1 MPGRHVTDRQVRLY
15 MDIRRTTP
23 QAVAAARAGVSVA
36 TARRIER
43 DPRPPSERR
52 EPRPWRTR
60 EDPLALVW
68 DGFILPLLQSAP
80 GLKPVTVLHEL
91 DRAFPGAY
99 GERIR
104 RTLERRMRDWRAV
117 NGPERE
123 VMFPQTH
130 APGRLGLSDFTDAS
144 DLGVTIAGAPLAH
157 RLYHFA
163 LAFSGFEHAEVV
175 FGGESFTA
183 LAAGLQNALA
193 TLGGAPIE
201 HRTDSLSAAFRNLA
215 PDAAEDTT
223 RRYAA
228 LCGHYGMIASRNNRG
243 EAHENGAIESRHA
256 HVKSRLDQALLLRG
270 GRDFDGPEG
279 YRAFLAEA
287 VADHN
292 ARRRREIELER
303 AALRPLP
310 SGRAPDYIEASVLV
324 TTSGGFTFRRVFYTV
339 PSRLVGRRLRLRVH
353 EDRLEAYLGG
363 THLLTLPRGRA
374 RTEGRRGHVIDYRH
388 VLHALR
394 AKPGALIG
402 LSYRDAL
409 WPRPAFARAWDAL
422 IVRRPER
429 EACRTT
435 VGLLVLAHEG
445 ACEAALAAALDSLL
459 DAGRLPDLGELR
471 RRFAPHGQGSPSV
484 RVVLPPPRAYDALLP
499 ELAP

>member
-1 MPGRHVTDRQVRLY
+1 
-15 MDIRRTTP
+15 MDERRTAP
-23 QAVAAARAGVSVA
+23 QTIAAARAGISVA
-36 TARRIER
+36 TARRIEC

-52 EPRPWRTR
+52 EPRHWRTR

-68 DGFILPLLQSAP
+68 DSFIVPLLQRAP

-117 NGPERE
+117 HGPERE

-130 APGRLGLSDFTDAS
+130 APGRLGLSDFTHAA
-144 DLGVTIAGAPLAH
+144 DLGVTVGGAPLDH
-157 RLYHFA
+157 LLYHFA
-163 LAFSGFEHAEVV
+163 LAFSGFESAEVV
-175 FGGESFTA
+175 LGGESFTA
-183 LAAGLQNALA
+183 LAGGLQNALA

-201 HRTDSLSAAFRNLA
+201 HRTDSLSAAFRNLSA
-215 PDAAEDTT
+215 DAAEDIT
-223 RRYAA
+223 RRYAS

-243 EAHENGAIESRHA
+243 LPHENGAIESRHA
-256 HVKSRLDQALLLRG
+256 HIKSRLEQALLLRG
-270 GRDFDGPEG
+270 SRDFESLAA
-279 YRAFLAEA
+279 YRAFVAEV
-287 VADHN
+287 VAEHN
-292 ARRRREIELER
+292 ARHRREIELER
-303 AALRPLP
+303 AALRSLP
-310 SGRAPDYIEASVLV
+310 PGRAPDYVEASVLV

-339 PSRLVGRRLRLRVH
+339 PSRLIGRRLRLRVH

-363 THLLTLPRGRA
+363 THLLTLPRRRSGSD
-374 RTEGRRGHVIDYRH
+374 GRRGHVVDYRH

-394 AKPGALIG
+394 AKPGALVG

-422 IVRRPER
+422 IVRGPER
-429 EACRTT
+429 QACRTM

-445 ACEAALAAALDSLL
+445 GCEAELAAALESTL
-459 DAGRLPDLGELR
+459 DAGRLPDLDELR
-471 RRFAPHGQGSPSV
+471 RRFAPGRSGAPPV
-484 RVVLPPPRAYDALLP
+484 RVVLPPPGAYDALLP
-499 ELAP
+499 ELAR

>member
-52 EPRPWRTR
+52 EPRSWRTR

-175 FGGESFTA
+175 LGGESFTA

-270 GRDFDGPEG
+270 GRDFDGLDG

-310 SGRAPDYIEASVLV
+310 PGRAPDYIEASVLV

-435 VGLLVLAHEG
+435 VGLLVLAHES
-445 ACEAALAAALDSLL
+445 ACEVALAAALDSLL
-459 DAGRLPDLGELR
+459 DAGCLPDLGELR
-471 RRFAPHGQGSPSV
+471 RRFVPHGQGSPSV

>member
-1 MPGRHVTDRQVRLY
+1 MPGRHVTDRQVRLC
-15 MDIRRTTP
+15 MDIHRTTP

-52 EPRPWRTR
+52 EPRHWRTR

-68 DGFILPLLQSAP
+68 DGFIVPLLQAAP

-99 GERIR
+99 GERVR

-117 NGPERE
+117 HGPERE
-123 VMFPQTH
+123 VMFPQIH
-130 APGRLGLSDFTDAS
+130 VPGRLGLSDFTDAS
-144 DLGVTIAGAPLAH
+144 DLGVMISGERLAH

-163 LAFSGFEHAEVV
+163 LAFSGFEHAEVIL
-175 FGGESFTA
+175 GGESFTA

-193 TLGGAPIE
+193 TLGGAPVE
-201 HRTDSLSAAFRNLA
+201 HRTDSLSAAFRNLSA
-215 PDAAEDTT
+215 DAAEDTT

-256 HVKSRLDQALLLRG
+256 HIKSRLDQALLLRG
-270 GRDFDGPEG
+270 SREFDGLDA
-279 YRAFLAEA
+279 YRAFVAEV
-287 VADHN
+287 VAGHN
-292 ARRRREIELER
+292 ARHRRDIELER

-310 SGRAPDYIEASVLV
+310 PGRAPDYVEASVLV

-339 PSRLVGRRLRLRVH
+339 PSRLVGRRLRLRIH
-353 EDRLEAYLGG
+353 EERLEAYLGG

-374 RTEGRRGHVIDYRH
+374 RPEGRRGHVVDYRH

-394 AKPGALIG
+394 AKPGALVG

-409 WPRPAFARAWDAL
+409 WPRPAFARAWNAL

-429 EACRTT
+429 EACRTM

-445 ACEAALAAALDSLL
+445 GCEAELAAALDSLL
-459 DAGRLPDLGELR
+459 DAGRLPALDELR
-471 RRFAPHGQGSPSV
+471 RRFAPHGQDAPPV
-484 RVVLPPPRAYDALLP
+484 HVALPPPQTYDALLP
-499 ELAP
+499 EFAR

>member
-1 MPGRHVTDRQVRLY
+1 
-15 MDIRRTTP
+15 MDERRTAP
-23 QAVAAARAGVSVA
+23 QTVAAARAGISVA

-43 DPRPPSERR
+43 EPRPPSERR
-52 EPRPWRTR
+52 EPRHWRTR

-68 DGFILPLLQSAP
+68 ESFIVPLLQRAP

-117 NGPERE
+117 NGPERA

-130 APGRLGLSDFTDAS
+130 APGRLGLSDFTHAG
-144 DLGVTIAGAPLAH
+144 DLGVSIGGAPLDH
-157 RLYHFA
+157 LLYHFA
-163 LAFSGFEHAEVV
+163 LAFSGFESAEVV
-175 FGGESFTA
+175 LGGESFTA
-183 LAAGLQNALA
+183 LASGLQNALA
-193 TLGGAPIE
+193 TLGGAPVE
-201 HRTDSLSAAFRNLA
+201 HRTDSLSAAFRNLT
-215 PDAAEDTT
+215 PDAAEDIT

-243 EAHENGAIESRHA
+243 LAHENGAIESRHA
-256 HVKSRLDQALLLRG
+256 HIKSRLDQALLLRG
-270 GRDFDGPEG
+270 NRDFESLDA
-279 YRAFLAEA
+279 YRTFVAEV
-287 VADHN
+287 VAEHN
-292 ARRRREIELER
+292 ARRRREIELEC

-310 SGRAPDYIEASVLV
+310 PGRAPDYVEASVVV
-324 TTSGGFTFRRVFYTV
+324 TTSGGFSFRRVFYTV

-363 THLLTLPRGRA
+363 THLLTLPRRRA
-374 RTEGRRGHVIDYRH
+374 SPDGRRSHVVDYRH

-409 WPRPAFARAWDAL
+409 WPCPAFARAWDAL
-422 IVRRPER
+422 IVRGPER
-429 EACRTT
+429 QACRTM

-445 ACEAALAAALDSLL
+445 GCETALAAALESTL
-459 DAGRLPDLGELR
+459 DAGRLPDLEELR
-471 RRFAPHGQGSPSV
+471 RRFAPSRAETPSV
-484 RVVLPPPRAYDALLP
+484 QVALPPPAAYDALLP
-499 ELAP
+499 ELAR

>member
-1 MPGRHVTDRQVRLY
+1 
-15 MDIRRTTP
+15 MDERRTAP
-23 QAVAAARAGVSVA
+23 QTVAAARAGVSVA

-43 DPRPPSERR
+43 DPRPRSERR
-52 EPRPWRTR
+52 EPRHWRTR

-68 DGFILPLLQSAP
+68 EGFIVPLLQRAP

-99 GERIR
+99 GERVR

-117 NGPERE
+117 HGPERE

-144 DLGVTIAGAPLAH
+144 DLGVTVAGAPLAH

-175 FGGESFTA
+175 LGGESFTA
-183 LAAGLQNALA
+183 LAAGLRNALA
-193 TLGGAPIE
+193 TLGGAPVE
-201 HRTDSLSAAFRNLA
+201 HRTDSLSAAFRNLSA
-215 PDAAEDTT
+215 DAAEDAT
-223 RRYAA
+223 RRYSA
-228 LCGHYGMIASRNNRG
+228 LCGHYGMIASRNTRG
-243 EAHENGAIESRHA
+243 EAHGNGAIESRHA

-270 GRDFDGPEG
+270 GRDFEG
-279 YRAFLAEA
+279 LAAYRAFVAEV
-287 VADHN
+287 VAEQN

-310 SGRAPDYIEASVLV
+310 PGRAPDYAEASVLV
-324 TTSGGFTFRRVFYTV
+324 TSSGGFTFRRVFYTV

-353 EDRLEAYLGG
+353 EERPEAYLGG
-363 THLLTLPRGRA
+363 THLLTLPRRRA
-374 RTEGRRGHVIDYRH
+374 GSDGRRVHVVDYRH

-394 AKPGALIG
+394 AKPGALVG
-402 LSYRDAL
+402 LAYRDAP

-422 IVRRPER
+422 IVRGPER
-429 EACRTT
+429 QACRTM

-445 ACEAALAAALDSLL
+445 GREADLAAAIESAL
-459 DAGRLPDLGELR
+459 DAGRLPDLDELR
-471 RRFAPHGQGSPSV
+471 RRFAHARSGAPPVHV
-484 RVVLPPPRAYDALLP
+484 ALPPPGAYDALLP
-499 ELAP
+499 ELVR

>member
-1 MPGRHVTDRQVRLY
+1 
-15 MDIRRTTP
+15 MDIRRTTS
-23 QAVAAARAGVSVA
+23 QAVAAARAGISVA
-36 TARRIER
+36 TARRIEG

-52 EPRPWRTR
+52 EPRHWRTR

-68 DGFILPLLQSAP
+68 DSFIVPLLQAAP

-117 NGPERE
+117 HGPERE

-144 DLGVTIAGAPLAH
+144 DLGVLIAGERLGH

-175 FGGESFTA
+175 LGGESFTA
-183 LAAGLQNALA
+183 LATGLQNALA
-193 TLGGAPIE
+193 SLGGAPVE

-215 PDAAEDTT
+215 ADAAEDLT
-223 RRYAA
+223 RRYQA

-243 EAHENGAIESRHA
+243 VAHENGAIESRHA
-256 HVKSRLDQALLLRG
+256 HIKTRLDQALLLRG
-270 GRDFDGPEG
+270 GRDFEHLDA
-279 YRAFLAEA
+279 YRAFVAEV

-292 ARRRREIELER
+292 ARRRRDIELEC
-303 AALRPLP
+303 AALRALP
-310 SGRAPDYIEASVLV
+310 PGRAPDYVEASVVV

-339 PSRLVGRRLRLRVH
+339 PSRLIGRRLRLRVH

-363 THLLTLPRGRA
+363 SHLLTLPRGHASR
-374 RTEGRRGHVIDYRH
+374 EGRRGHVVDYRH

-394 AKPGALIG
+394 AKPGALLG
-402 LSYRDAL
+402 LAYRDAL
-409 WPRPAFARAWDAL
+409 WPRPAFARAWEAL
-422 IVRRPER
+422 IIRRPER
-429 EACRTT
+429 QACRTM
-435 VGLLVLAHEG
+435 VGLLALAHEG
-445 ACEAALAAALDSLL
+445 GCEVELALALDSLL
-459 DAGRLPDLGELR
+459 DAGRLPDLDELR
-471 RRFAPHGQGSPSV
+471 RRFAPDNPSSPPV
-484 RVVLPPPRAYDALLP
+484 NVALPSASTYDALLP
-499 ELAP
+499 ELAR

>member
-1 MPGRHVTDRQVRLY
+1 MPGRHVTDRQVGLY

-23 QAVAAARAGVSVA
+23 QTVAAARTGISVA

-144 DLGVTIAGAPLAH
+144 DLGVTVAGAPLAH

-175 FGGESFTA
+175 LGGESFTA

-193 TLGGAPIE
+193 TLGGAPVE
-201 HRTDSLSAAFRNLA
+201 HRTDSLSAAFRNLSA
-215 PDAAEDTT
+215 DAAEDAT

-228 LCGHYGMIASRNNRG
+228 LCGHYGMIASRNTRG

-270 GRDFDGPEG
+270 GRDFDGLAA

-310 SGRAPDYIEASVLV
+310 PGRAPDYVEASVLV

-363 THLLTLPRGRA
+363 TRLLDLPRGRA

-429 EACRTT
+429 EACRTA

-471 RRFAPHGQGSPSV
+471 RRFVPHGQGNPPV
-484 RVVLPPPRAYDALLP
+484 RVVLPPPQAYDALLP

>member
-1 MPGRHVTDRQVRLY
+1 
-15 MDIRRTTP
+15 MDMRRTTP
-23 QAVAAARAGVSVA
+23 QTVAAARAGMSVA

-43 DPRPPSERR
+43 DPRPASQRR
-52 EPRPWRTR
+52 EPRHWRTR

-68 DGFILPLLQSAP
+68 DSFIVPLLQAAP
-80 GLKPVTVLHEL
+80 GLKPVTVMQEL
-91 DRAFPGAY
+91 ERAFPGAY
-99 GERIR
+99 SERIR

-117 NGPERE
+117 HGPERE

-144 DLGVTIAGAPLAH
+144 DLAVVVAGERLAH

-175 FGGESFTA
+175 LGGESFTA
-183 LAAGLQNALA
+183 LATGLQNALA
-193 TLGGAPIE
+193 TVGGAPVE

-215 PDAAEDTT
+215 ADAAEDIT

-243 EAHENGAIESRHA
+243 VAHENGAIESRHA
-256 HVKSRLDQALLLRG
+256 HIKSRLEQALLLRG
-270 GRDFDGPEG
+270 S
-279 YRAFLAEA
+279 RAFHSLDAYQAFVAE
-287 VADHN
+287 VIADHN
-292 ARRRREIELER
+292 ARRRRDVELER
-303 AALRPLP
+303 AALRALP
-310 SGRAPDYIEASVLV
+310 PRRAPDYVDASVLV

-363 THLLTLPRGRA
+363 TYLLTLPRGRA
-374 RTEGRRGHVIDYRH
+374 SAEGRRGHVIDYRH

-394 AKPGALIG
+394 AKPGALVG

-409 WPRPAFARAWDAL
+409 WPRPAFARTWNAL

-429 EACRTT
+429 QACRTM
-435 VGLLVLAHEG
+435 VGLLVLAHESG
-445 ACEAALAAALDSLL
+445 CEAELAAALDSLL
-459 DAGRLPDLGELR
+459 DAGRLPDLDELR
-471 RRFAPHGQGSPSV
+471 HRFAAPSPAAPPSV
-484 RVVLPPPRAYDALLP
+484 RVVLPPPQSYDALLP
-499 ELAP
+499 ELVR